1 MKVSCA
7 FPTTMSSPEDI
18 RIAEE
23 IGYERAWLY
32 DTPQQSPDVWMSL
45 ALAAE
50 RTSRIGLGPGVL
62 IPSLRHPMTNAAA
75 TATLAGLAPGRV
87 AVSFGTGFTGR
98 RAMGYRAIP
107 WSYMTAYIDAY
118 CGLLRGEVVEWEGA
132 RMQMLHPDGS
142 APARPVDVPI
152 LIGALG
158 PKGRDVAARHDGVF
172 ATTTLEGLEPG
183 AFDWVAYLYWGTVL
197 EPGEDVSSERVLAA
211 AGPGGAL
218 AYHATYELYGRD
230 AVPDIPGGKEWL
242 AVIDER
248 PGGRT
253 PPRRARRPL
262 HPPQRGRPGGVG
274 GDRRG
279 AAAVDDGHR
288 HRRRSQSPHR
298 RPRRQG
304 RHRGGLPAVRT
315 RHPPRAGGD
324 VRRRQRLMAPERD
337 VEVAVEI
344 EPPRDLPTGTVTFLF
359 TDVEGSTERWQRD
372 ESAMSTALA
381 AHDQVIR
388 AAVEACD
395 GRVFKHTGDGMCAVF
410 TSARQAVSA
419 AVQAQRLLTL
429 PVRMGVHT
437 GEAEL
442 RDGDY
447 YGPTLNRTAR
457 VMDAGHGGQ
466 ILLSAATAELADE
479 ARDDRSR

>member
-45 ALAAE
+45 AMAAG

-62 IPSLRHPMTNAAA
+62 VPSLRHPMTNAAA

-107 WSYMTAYIDAY
+107 WSYMTAYIDTY

-142 APARPVDVPI
+142 APARPVEVPV

-158 PKGRDVAARHDGVF
+158 PKGRAVAEHHDGVF

-230 AVPDIPGGKEWL
+230 AVPSLPGGKEWL

-248 PGGRT
+248 SENERHLGVHVGHCIHLNEADRAAWAVTGGR
-253 PPRRARRPL
+253 
-262 HPPQRGRPGGVG
+262 
-274 GDRRG
+274 
-279 AAAVDDGHR
+279 AAAIDDGHR
-288 HRRRSQSPHR
+288 HRRRSQSPDR
-298 RPRRQG
+298 RPRGQG

-315 RHPPRAGGD
+315 GHPPGTGGD
-324 VRRRQRLMAPERD
+324 VRRRQRLMDPDARWHGRGRGRVTTRLADGHGD
-337 VEVAVEI
+337 VPVHGCRELDGEVAA
-344 EPPRDLPTGTVTFLF
+344 RRSG
-359 TDVEGSTERWQRD
+359 DV
-372 ESAMSTALA
+372 
-381 AHDQVIR
+381 
-388 AAVEACD
+388 D
-395 GRVFKHTGDGMCAVF
+395 GVG
-410 TSARQAVSA
+410 
-419 AVQAQRLLTL
+419 
-429 PVRMGVHT
+429 
-437 GEAEL
+437 
-442 RDGDY
+442 
-447 YGPTLNRTAR
+447 GP
-457 VMDAGHGGQ
+457 
-466 ILLSAATAELADE
+466 
-479 ARDDRSR
+479 